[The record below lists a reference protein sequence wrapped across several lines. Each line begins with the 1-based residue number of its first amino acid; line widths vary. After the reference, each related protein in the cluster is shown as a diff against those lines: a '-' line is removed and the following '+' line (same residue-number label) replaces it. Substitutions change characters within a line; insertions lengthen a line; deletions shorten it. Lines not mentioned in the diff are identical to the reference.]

1 MVLLLF
7 LGRGFFFYLFLII
20 VLSYLFIGWRGFLP
34 TVIPGDAHCS
44 QEVDSMRERQ
54 GAQEIENTLSDH
66 LEQVQQVIQRELPVL
81 CERHLSIPIKFTFIV
96 KQTHHETERFCLNQ
110 CENVRHKSLK

>member
-7 LGRGFFFYLFLII
+7 LGRGVFFFYLFLII

-44 QEVDSMRERQ
+44 QEVDSMREGQ
-54 GAQEIENTLSDH
+54 GAQKTEDTLSDH
-66 LEQVQQVIQRELPVL
+66 LEQVQQVIQR
-81 CERHLSIPIKFTFIV
+81 
-96 KQTHHETERFCLNQ
+96 
-110 CENVRHKSLK
+110 

>member
-7 LGRGFFFYLFLII
+7 LGRGVFFYLFLII

-44 QEVDSMRERQ
+44 QEVDSMREGQ
-54 GAQEIENTLSDH
+54 GAQKTEDTLSDH

-96 KQTHHETERFCLNQ
+96 KQTHHETE
-110 CENVRHKSLK
+110 